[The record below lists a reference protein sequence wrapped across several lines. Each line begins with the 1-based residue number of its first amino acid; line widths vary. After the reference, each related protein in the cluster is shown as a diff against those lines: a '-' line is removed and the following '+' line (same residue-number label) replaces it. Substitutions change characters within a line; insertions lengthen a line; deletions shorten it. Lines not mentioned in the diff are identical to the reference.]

1 MTSNMIKQLR
11 SNSLFSFLISSIICF
26 SFEASAQTVDPNA
39 VDGHLHL
46 KLSGDPGFNLD
57 GYTIGGGNLALD
69 LLFVTSGLDSIY
81 KPFPLASTALDSV
94 YRVVFPNAAQ
104 VNALIPVLEAL
115 PYIEYVEKNPI
126 VFPTQTPNDLGS
138 NQWSLVKIDAE
149 LGWNYTT
156 GSANVLVAVLDDA
169 VAIDH
174 EDLAANI
181 YTNSAEANGLTFLD
195 DDGNGRAD
203 DVNGF
208 DVVDNDANPRPPANA
223 SGNNDGFTHGTHV
236 AGIVSAASNN
246 GVGIASIG
254 YSVKILPVKI
264 SDDAGAN
271 LTGGL
276 DGIFYATRS
285 GVDII
290 SMSWGLYE
298 DAVTLKTLIQQA
310 AAQGILLVAAAGNEG
325 DQGLFYPA
333 AYNEVMSVGATDQND
348 VKASFSNY
356 GTTIDV
362 MAPGVGIYSTLPEG
376 NNTYGNKSGTSM
388 ATPMVAGL
396 AALVKSHFPSMSA
409 SQIRQRIEASC
420 EDISAQN
427 LGLNGL
433 IGAGRINAYQTLG
446 NVSISELSGGIF
458 SIYPNPTREQINFKK
473 TAADKVSRIAILDV
487 SGREVI
493 STTWVESLNVSFLSA
508 GIYTVLIEAN
518 GNRSQT
524 KMMIQ

>member
-1 MTSNMIKQLR
+1 MTKQ
-11 SNSLFSFLISSIICF
+11 LFSFLFLLFLAVGIQSR
-26 SFEASAQTVDPNA
+26 AQTVDPNA

-46 KLSGDPGFNLD
+46 KLSDDAPVNLD
-57 GYTIGGGNLALD
+57 GYTGGNLALD
-69 LLFVTSGLDSIY
+69 ALFLTSGLDSIY
-81 KPFPLASTALDSV
+81 KPFPLIGTALDSV
-94 YRVVFPNAAQ
+94 YRVVFPNALQ

-115 PYIEYVEKNPI
+115 PYVEYVEKNPI
-126 VFPTQTPNDLGS
+126 VFNTHTPNDLLN
-138 NQWSLVKIDAE
+138 NQWSLAKIDAE
-149 LGWNYTT
+149 QAWNYST
-156 GSANVLVAVLDDA
+156 GSSNVLVAVLDDA

-174 EDLAANI
+174 QDLAANI
-181 YTNSAEANGLTFLD
+181 YSNSAEENGFPLLD

-203 DVNGF
+203 DVSGF

-223 SGNNDGFTHGTHV
+223 SGNNDEFTHGTHV

-264 SDDAGAN
+264 SDDANAS

-285 GVDII
+285 GADVI
-290 SMSWGLYE
+290 SMSWGLY
-298 DAVTLKTLIQQA
+298 DDVATLKSLIQQA
-310 AAQGILLVAAAGNEG
+310 ALQGIVLVAAAGNEG

-333 AYNEVMSVGATDQND
+333 AYPEVISVGATDQND

-376 NNTYGNKSGTSM
+376 NNTYGNKNGTSM
-388 ATPMVAGL
+388 ATPLVAGL
-396 AALVKSHFPSMSA
+396 VALVKSHFPGLTA
-409 SQIRQRIEASC
+409 SQIRQRIEDGC

-427 LGLNGL
+427 PGLNGL
-433 IGAGRINAYQTLG
+433 IGAGRINAFQTLG
-446 NVSISELSGGIF
+446 NVSINELSGGKF

-473 TAADKVSRIAILDV
+473 SATDNVSRIAILDV
-487 SGREVI
+487 SGREVV
-493 STTWVESLNVSFLSA
+493 SSSWVQSLNVSSLAS
-508 GIYTVLIEAN
+508 GIYTVIIEAN
-518 GNRSQT
+518 GNLSQT